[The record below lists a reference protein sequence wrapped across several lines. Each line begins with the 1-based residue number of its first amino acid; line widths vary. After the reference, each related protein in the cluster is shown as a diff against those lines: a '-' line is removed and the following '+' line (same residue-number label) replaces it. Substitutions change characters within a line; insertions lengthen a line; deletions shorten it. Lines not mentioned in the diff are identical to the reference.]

1 MQRNPL
7 PLNLRQGSEGK
18 GRKKGERREKEG
30 RKKGE
35 RREKEGR
42 KKEKYKE

>member
-30 RKKGE
+30 RKNNDATTEGE
-35 RREKEGR
+35 RNAK
-42 KKEKYKE
+42 